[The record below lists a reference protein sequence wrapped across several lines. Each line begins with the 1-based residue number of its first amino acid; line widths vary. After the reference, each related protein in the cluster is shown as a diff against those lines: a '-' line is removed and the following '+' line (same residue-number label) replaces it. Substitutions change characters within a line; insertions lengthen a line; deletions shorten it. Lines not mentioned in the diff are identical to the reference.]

1 MNKAEKI
8 PEDMAAQHYLY
19 AGALFVHPLPHIVS
33 TVLGSCVSVCL
44 WDKKLQI
51 GGINHYQLALW
62 NGEGLASPRYGN
74 ISNIKLI
81 EKLENLGSRRK
92 DLVAKVFGGS
102 SVIQNTSSIL
112 KVGEKNIDIAIKC
125 MEDAGIPIIAKDVG
139 GTKGRKLKFHTGTGV
154 VLMKRLESSKKIFE
168 NKQLQ

>member
-1 MNKAEKI
+1 MNKAEMH
-8 PEDMAAQHYLY
+8 PAEAVGQHYLY
-19 AGALFVHPLPHIVS
+19 AGSLFVHHLPHIVS

-44 WDKKLQI
+44 WDKRLQI

-81 EKLENLGSRRK
+81 EKLEALGSRRK
-92 DLVAKVFGGS
+92 DLVAKIFGGS

-112 KVGEKNIDIAIKC
+112 KVGENNIAIAVKS

-139 GTKGRKLKFHTGTGV
+139 GSKGRKLKFHTGTGR
-154 VLMKRLESSKKIFE
+154 VLMKRLESSKSSE
-168 NKQLQ
+168 AN

>member
-1 MNKAEKI
+1 MNKAENI
-8 PEDMAAQHYLY
+8 PEAEAGQHYLY
-19 AGALFVHPLPHIVS
+19 AGALFVHHLPHIVS

-44 WDKKLQI
+44 WDRRLLI

-74 ISNIKLI
+74 ISNVKLI
-81 EKLENLGSRRK
+81 EKLEVLGSRRK
-92 DLVAKVFGGS
+92 DLAAKVFGGS

-112 KVGEKNIDIAIKC
+112 RVGEKNIEIAIKC

-139 GTKGRKLKFHTGTGV
+139 GAKGRKLKFNTGTGV
-154 VLMKRLESSKKIFE
+154 VLMKRLESSRKNFE
-168 NKQLQ
+168 NEPLQ